1 VKVVWYDGDYSI
13 PRPDELK
20 HEKRKVV
27 GTGAVVVGDK
37 GKIMHG
43 SHGAGG
49 CRIIPEAKMREFG
62 KPDQK
67 IPRVRGSH
75 QNNWLEAVR
84 NNQPADSPFEYGG
97 ALSEIG
103 LLGMIAIQRSGVR
116 LEWNDKAMKFT
127 NDDAANKLV
136 NPPYRGGWKI

>member
-1 VKVVWYDGDYSI
+1 YSI

-20 HEKRKVV
+20 EENRKVV

-49 CRIIPEAKMREFG
+49 CRIIPEAKMQAFG

-67 IPRVRGSH
+67 IPRVRGGH
-75 QNNWLEAVR
+75 QKDWLDAVR
-84 NNQPADSPFEYGG
+84 KNQEAGSPFEYGG
-97 ALSEIG
+97 ALTEIG
-103 LLGMIAIQRSGVR
+103 LLGMIAIQRTGVR
-116 LEWNDKAMKFT
+116 LEWDAKRMQFINDEKA
-127 NDDAANKLV
+127 NQLV
-136 NPPYRGGWKI
+136 NPPYRTGWTL